1 MRAPTVPRSRA
12 IGLNMTPMID
22 IVFLLIIFFLVSSHL
37 AQQETNVELA
47 LPSAASGLDPSDD
60 TTPRVTIN
68 LLPQGQILLA
78 GNRLNV
84 EQLEQRLR
92 VENQSEQGNLEV
104 RIRADRQVPYR
115 FVEPLLRS
123 CAQAGV
129 WNVKFAV
136 LKAQG
141 GS

>member
-1 MRAPTVPRSRA
+1 MRSPTAARSRS

-37 AQQETNVELA
+37 AQQETNLPLA
-47 LPSAASGLDPSDD
+47 LPSAESGIDPSDE
-60 TTPRVTIN
+60 TTPRVTVN

-78 GNRLNV
+78 GNPLDV
-84 EQLEQRLR
+84 KQLELRLR
-92 VENQSEQGNLEV
+92 VENKIEQGNLEV

-115 FVEPLLRS
+115 FVQPILRS
-123 CAQAGV
+123 CAQAGI

-136 LKAQG
+136 LKKDDR
-141 GS
+141 